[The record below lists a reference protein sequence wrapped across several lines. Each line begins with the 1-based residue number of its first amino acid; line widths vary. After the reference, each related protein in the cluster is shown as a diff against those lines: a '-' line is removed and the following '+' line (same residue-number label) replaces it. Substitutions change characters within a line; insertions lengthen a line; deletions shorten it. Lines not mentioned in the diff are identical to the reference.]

1 MVNLKDLDERL
12 FPTFWSCAEL
22 EDGGG
27 VGPALLVPRLDY
39 HLQQIHNFN
48 TFFLE
53 KDKILMKNIRIGGAS
68 KNA

>member
-1 MVNLKDLDERL
+1 MWGFRIVKDWQFEVSGCGLDNERL

-39 HLQQIHNFN
+39 HLKHIDHFN
-48 TFFLE
+48 TLFFG
-53 KDKILMKNIRIGGAS
+53 KDKI
-68 KNA
+68 